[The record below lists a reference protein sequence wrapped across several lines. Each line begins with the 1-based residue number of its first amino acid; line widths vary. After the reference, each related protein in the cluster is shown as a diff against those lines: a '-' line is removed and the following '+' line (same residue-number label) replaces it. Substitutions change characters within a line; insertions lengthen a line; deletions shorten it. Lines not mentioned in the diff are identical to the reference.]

1 MWHFKVLLT
10 ALSQRFYAVCV
21 FAAAA
26 SLAGCGF
33 ALRGDYVVPY
43 AGVFIS
49 AAPNSQIIST
59 LKRELQATNKFEAN
73 AKVAQ
78 AQLNIVLE
86 DRDKKILSL
95 SGAGRVREFQLKTTV
110 QFQLVEATGA
120 VIIATNEL
128 SLTRRMSFDD
138 TQVVSKQQEEALL
151 FADMER
157 DIAQQIMRRV
167 TVASNLAKGDLSK
180 STPPVPVAA
189 GTVKP

>member
-1 MWHFKVLLT
+1 MWHSKVSLT
-10 ALSQRFYAVCV
+10 ALRQRCYAVCL
-21 FAAAA
+21 FAAVA

-43 AGVFIS
+43 TGVFIS

-59 LKRELQATNKFEAN
+59 LKRELQATNKFEPN
-73 AKVAQ
+73 AKAAQ

-128 SLTRRMSFDD
+128 SLVRRMSFDD
-138 TQVVSKQQEEALL
+138 AQVVSKQQEEALL

-167 TVASNLAKGDLSK
+167 TVASNLVKSDLAKSAPLAPIPAS
-180 STPPVPVAA
+180 PA
-189 GTVKP
+189 KP